1 MFKRISL
8 KIKIF
13 GVITIIIAALLI
25 SSIWSIYNFLNLE
38 KSIDEIMQANYQSI
52 VAAQNM
58 SIAIERQDSAE
69 LGYMFEPSDTLINDF
84 RMNEEEFLKWLSRA
98 EDNITEEGESEVLDN
113 INNYY
118 VDYLNKFSGLIQFTN
133 VSDSQ
138 SLRNF
143 YYNEI
148 LPLFEAVKSYCRD
161 LTALNQNAMLSLKE
175 KAESRARRAT
185 YSTLAVSLSVVIFGF
200 FITFYL
206 TGKIINPLRVLVK
219 KIKKISEGDYSQR
232 LSTAG
237 DYETAELANEFNS
250 MAEKLNSYKLM
261 NIDKITKEKQKAE
274 AIVESISDGVIVT
287 DDENKIILLNRAAEK
302 IFNIREADAL
312 DKHFLEVIN
321 MKEVFEI
328 IDKVQSKP
336 DSDESMKFTEIS
348 IGKDKDAKYYRINIT
363 PIKGEDKNNIGVV
376 TLLQDIT
383 KLKEIDNMKSD
394 FISNVSH
401 EFRTPLTSITMATG
415 LMLEGIPGKVNKK
428 QRELLNAISEDS
440 NRLINLVN
448 DLLDLS
454 KIESG
459 IVKMDIRPQ
468 DIYKIVKSSVKQFVL
483 QLKSKKISLRVE
495 KKKNLPNVMVDFN
508 KIVWVMTNL
517 IGNAIRYVPSDGS
530 GLIEVKF
537 KKIPAKLLVSVSD
550 NGKGISESYQKIIF
564 NKFIQVKG
572 EGQKSGVGL
581 GLSISKEILNA
592 HGGDIW
598 VKSELNKGSTFYFT
612 LKIKKM

>member
-1 MFKRISL
+1 MFKKISL
-8 KIKIF
+8 KVKIF

-25 SSIWSIYNFLNLE
+25 SSIWSIYNFLGLK
-38 KSIDEIMQANYQSI
+38 KSINEIMQANYQSI

-58 SIAIERQDSAE
+58 AIAIERQDSAE
-69 LGYMFEPSDTLINDF
+69 LGYMFESSDILINDF
-84 RMNEEEFLKWLSRA
+84 RINEEEFLKWLSRA
-98 EDNITEEGESEVLDN
+98 EDNITEEGEREVLSD

-118 VDYLNKFSGLIQFTN
+118 VDYLNKFSKLIQFTG

-138 SLRNF
+138 SLREY

-148 LPLFEAVKSYCRD
+148 LPLFEEVKSSCRD
-161 LTALNQNAMLSLKE
+161 LITLNQNAMLDLKK
-175 KAESRARRAT
+175 KAESRAITAT
-185 YSTLAVSLSVVIFGF
+185 YSTLAVSLSAMLFGF
-200 FITFYL
+200 FITLYL
-206 TGKIINPLRVLVK
+206 INRIINPIRILVK

-232 LSTAG
+232 LSISG
-237 DYETAELANEFNS
+237 DYETVELANEFNS
-250 MAEKLNSYKLM
+250 MAEKLNNYKLM

-287 DDENKIILLNRAAEK
+287 DDENKIILLNKATER
-302 IFNIREADAL
+302 ILNIREIDTL

-321 MKEVFEI
+321 MKEVFKI
-328 IDKVQSKP
+328 IERVQDKP
-336 DSDESMKFTEIS
+336 DSDESKKFTEIS
-348 IGKDKDAKYYRINIT
+348 IREDKDIKYYRINVT
-363 PIKGEDKNNIGVV
+363 PIKGESKKNIGVV

-394 FISNVSH
+394 FISKVSH

-415 LMLEGIPGKVNKK
+415 LMLDEIPGKINKK
-428 QRELLNAISEDS
+428 QKELLNAMSEDS
-440 NRLINLVN
+440 KRLVNLVSE
-448 DLLDLS
+448 LLDLS

-459 IVKMDIRPQ
+459 IVKMDIQLQ
-468 DIYKIVKSSVKQFVL
+468 DIYKIVKSSVKQFEL
-483 QLKSKKISLRVE
+483 QLKSMKINLKIE
-495 KKKNLPNVMVDFN
+495 KRKNLPSVMADFN

-517 IGNAIRYVPSDGS
+517 IGNAIKYVPTDGS
-530 GLIEVKF
+530 GLIEIKF
-537 KKIPAKLLVSVSD
+537 KKTPVKLSISVSD

-564 NKFIQVKG
+564 NKFFQVKDDR
-572 EGQKSGVGL
+572 QRSGVGL

-612 LKIKKM
+612 LKIAKK

>member
-1 MFKRISL
+1 MFKKISL
-8 KIKIF
+8 KVKIF

-25 SSIWSIYNFLNLE
+25 SSIWSIYNFLGLK
-38 KSIDEIMQANYQSI
+38 KSINEIMQANYQSI

-69 LGYMFEPSDTLINDF
+69 LGYMFESSDILINDF
-84 RMNEEEFLKWLSRA
+84 RINEEEFLKWLSRA
-98 EDNITEEGESEVLDN
+98 EDNITEEGEREVLSD

-118 VDYLNKFSGLIQFTN
+118 VDYLNKFSKLIQFTG

-138 SLRNF
+138 SLREY

-148 LPLFEAVKSYCRD
+148 LPLFEEVKSSCRD
-161 LTALNQNAMLSLKE
+161 LITLNQNAMLDLKE

-185 YSTLAVSLSVVIFGF
+185 YSTLVVSLSAMLFGF
-200 FITFYL
+200 FISLYL
-206 TGKIINPLRVLVK
+206 TNKIINPIRILVK

-232 LSTAG
+232 LSISG

-250 MAEKLNSYKLM
+250 MAEKLNNYRLM

-287 DDENKIILLNRAAEK
+287 DDENKIILLNKAAER
-302 IFNIREADAL
+302 IFNIREVDAL
-312 DKHFLEVIN
+312 YKHFLEVIN
-321 MKEVFEI
+321 MKEIFKI
-328 IDKVQSKP
+328 IDRVQDKP
-336 DSDESMKFTEIS
+336 DSDESKKFTEIS
-348 IGKDKDAKYYRINIT
+348 IGKDKDIKYYRINVT
-363 PIKGEDKNNIGVV
+363 PIKGEGKKNIGVV

-394 FISNVSH
+394 FISKVSH

-415 LMLEGIPGKVNKK
+415 LMLDEIPGKINEK
-428 QRELLNAISEDS
+428 QKELLNAISEDS
-440 NRLINLVN
+440 SRLINLVSE
-448 DLLDLS
+448 LLDLS

-459 IVKMDIRPQ
+459 IVKMDIQPQ
-468 DIYKIVKSSVKQFVL
+468 DVYEIVKSSVKQFEL
-483 QLKSKKISLRVE
+483 QLKSRKINLKIE
-495 KKKNLPNVMVDFN
+495 KKKILPRVMADFN
-508 KIVWVMTNL
+508 KIVWVMINL
-517 IGNAIRYVPSDGS
+517 IGNAIKYTPTDGS
-530 GLIEVKF
+530 GLIEIKF
-537 KKIPAKLLVSVSD
+537 KKTPVKLLISVSD
-550 NGKGISESYQKIIF
+550 NGEGISENYQKIIF
-564 NKFIQVKG
+564 NKFIQVKDDR
-572 EGQKSGVGL
+572 QKSGVGL

-612 LKIKKM
+612 LKIAKK

>member
-1 MFKRISL
+1 MFKKISL
-8 KIKIF
+8 KVKIF

-25 SSIWSIYNFLNLE
+25 SSIWSIYNFLGLK
-38 KSIDEIMQANYQSI
+38 KSINEIMQANYQSI

-58 SIAIERQDSAE
+58 AIAIERQDSAE
-69 LGYMFEPSDTLINDF
+69 LGYMFESSDILINDF
-84 RMNEEEFLKWLSRA
+84 RINEEEFLKWLSRA
-98 EDNITEEGESEVLDN
+98 EDNITEEGEREVLSD

-118 VDYLNKFSGLIQFTN
+118 VDYLNKFSKLIQFTS

-138 SLRNF
+138 SLREY

-148 LPLFEAVKSYCRD
+148 LPLFEEVKSSCRD
-161 LTALNQNAMLSLKE
+161 LITLNQNAMLDLKK
-175 KAESRARRAT
+175 KAESRAITAT
-185 YSTLAVSLSVVIFGF
+185 YSTLAVSLSAMLFGF
-200 FITFYL
+200 FITLYL
-206 TGKIINPLRVLVK
+206 INRIINPIRILVK

-232 LSTAG
+232 LSISG
-237 DYETAELANEFNS
+237 DYETVELANEFNS
-250 MAEKLNSYKLM
+250 MAEKLNNYKLM

-287 DDENKIILLNRAAEK
+287 DDENKIILLNKATER
-302 IFNIREADAL
+302 ILNIREIDTL

-321 MKEVFEI
+321 MKEVFKI
-328 IDKVQSKP
+328 IERVQDKP
-336 DSDESMKFTEIS
+336 DSDESKKFTEIS
-348 IGKDKDAKYYRINIT
+348 IREDKDIKYYRINVT
-363 PIKGEDKNNIGVV
+363 PIKGESKKNIGVV

-394 FISNVSH
+394 FISKVSH

-415 LMLEGIPGKVNKK
+415 LMLDEIPGKINKK
-428 QRELLNAISEDS
+428 QKELLNAMSEDS
-440 NRLINLVN
+440 KRLVNLVSE
-448 DLLDLS
+448 LLDLS

-459 IVKMDIRPQ
+459 IVKMDIQLQ
-468 DIYKIVKSSVKQFVL
+468 DIYKIVKSSVKQFEL
-483 QLKSKKISLRVE
+483 QLKSMKINLKIE
-495 KKKNLPNVMVDFN
+495 KRKNLPSVMADFN

-517 IGNAIRYVPSDGS
+517 IGNAIKYVPTDGS
-530 GLIEVKF
+530 GLIEIKF
-537 KKIPAKLLVSVSD
+537 KKTPVKLSISVSD

-564 NKFIQVKG
+564 NKFVQVKDVR
-572 EGQKSGVGL
+572 QRSGVGL

-612 LKIKKM
+612 LKIAKK

>member
-1 MFKRISL
+1 MFKKISL
-8 KIKIF
+8 KVKIF

-25 SSIWSIYNFLNLE
+25 SSIWSIYNFLGLK
-38 KSIDEIMQANYQSI
+38 KSINEIMQANYQSI

-69 LGYMFEPSDTLINDF
+69 LGYMFESSDILINDF
-84 RMNEEEFLKWLSRA
+84 RINEEEFLKWLSRA
-98 EDNITEEGESEVLDN
+98 EDNITEEGEREVLSD

-118 VDYLNKFSGLIQFTN
+118 VDYLNKFSKLIQFTG

-138 SLRNF
+138 SLREY

-148 LPLFEAVKSYCRD
+148 LPLFEEVKSSCRD
-161 LTALNQNAMLSLKE
+161 LIILNQNAMLDLKE

-185 YSTLAVSLSVVIFGF
+185 YSTLVVSLSAMLFGF
-200 FITFYL
+200 FISLYL
-206 TGKIINPLRVLVK
+206 TNKIINPIRILVK

-232 LSTAG
+232 LSISG

-250 MAEKLNSYKLM
+250 MAEKLNNYRLM

-287 DDENKIILLNRAAEK
+287 DDENKIILLNKAAER
-302 IFNIREADAL
+302 ILDIREVDAL
-312 DKHFLEVIN
+312 YKHFLEVIN
-321 MKEVFEI
+321 MKEIFKI
-328 IDKVQSKP
+328 IDRVQDKP
-336 DSDESMKFTEIS
+336 DSDESKKFTEIS
-348 IGKDKDAKYYRINIT
+348 IGKDKDIKYYRINVT
-363 PIKGEDKNNIGVV
+363 PIKGEGKKNIGVV

-394 FISNVSH
+394 FISKVSH

-415 LMLEGIPGKVNKK
+415 LMLDEIPGKINEK
-428 QRELLNAISEDS
+428 QKELLNAISEDS
-440 NRLINLVN
+440 SRLINLVSE
-448 DLLDLS
+448 LLDLS

-459 IVKMDIRPQ
+459 IVKMDIQPQ
-468 DIYKIVKSSVKQFVL
+468 DVYEIVKSSVKQFEL
-483 QLKSKKISLRVE
+483 QLKSRKINLKIE
-495 KKKNLPNVMVDFN
+495 KKKILPRVMADFN
-508 KIVWVMTNL
+508 KIVWVMINL
-517 IGNAIRYVPSDGS
+517 IGNAIKYTPTDGS
-530 GLIEVKF
+530 GLIEIKF
-537 KKIPAKLLVSVSD
+537 KKTPVKLLISVSD
-550 NGKGISESYQKIIF
+550 NGEGISENYQKIIF
-564 NKFIQVKG
+564 NKFIQVKDDR
-572 EGQKSGVGL
+572 QKSGVGL

-612 LKIKKM
+612 LKIAKK

>member
-1 MFKRISL
+1 MFKKISL
-8 KIKIF
+8 KVKIF

-25 SSIWSIYNFLNLE
+25 SSIWSIYNFLGLK
-38 KSIDEIMQANYQSI
+38 KSINEIMQANYQSI

-58 SIAIERQDSAE
+58 AIAIERQDSAE
-69 LGYMFEPSDTLINDF
+69 LGYMFESSDILINDF
-84 RMNEEEFLKWLSRA
+84 RINEEEFLKWLSRA
-98 EDNITEEGESEVLDN
+98 EDNITEEGEREVLSD

-118 VDYLNKFSGLIQFTN
+118 VDYLNKFSKLIQFTS

-138 SLRNF
+138 SLREY

-148 LPLFEAVKSYCRD
+148 LPLFEEVKSSCRD
-161 LTALNQNAMLSLKE
+161 LITLNQNAMLDLKK
-175 KAESRARRAT
+175 KAESRAITAT
-185 YSTLAVSLSVVIFGF
+185 YSTLAVSLSAMLFGF
-200 FITFYL
+200 FITLYL
-206 TGKIINPLRVLVK
+206 INRIINPIRILVK

-232 LSTAG
+232 LSISG
-237 DYETAELANEFNS
+237 DYETVELANEFNS
-250 MAEKLNSYKLM
+250 MAEKLNNYKLM

-287 DDENKIILLNRAAEK
+287 DDENKIILLNKATER
-302 IFNIREADAL
+302 ILNIREIDTL

-321 MKEVFEI
+321 MKEVFKI
-328 IDKVQSKP
+328 IERVQDKP
-336 DSDESMKFTEIS
+336 DSDESKKFTEIS
-348 IGKDKDAKYYRINIT
+348 IREDKDIKYYRINVT
-363 PIKGEDKNNIGVV
+363 PIKGESKKNIGVV

-394 FISNVSH
+394 FISKVSH

-415 LMLEGIPGKVNKK
+415 LMLDEIPGKINKK
-428 QRELLNAISEDS
+428 QKELLNAMSEDS
-440 NRLINLVN
+440 KRLVNLVSE
-448 DLLDLS
+448 LLDLS

-459 IVKMDIRPQ
+459 IVKMDIQPQ
-468 DIYKIVKSSVKQFVL
+468 DIYKIVKSSVKQFEL
-483 QLKSKKISLRVE
+483 QLKSMKINLKIE
-495 KKKNLPNVMVDFN
+495 KRKNLPSVMADFN

-517 IGNAIRYVPSDGS
+517 IGNAIKYVPTDGS
-530 GLIEVKF
+530 GLIEIKF
-537 KKIPAKLLVSVSD
+537 KKTPVKLSISVSD

-564 NKFIQVKG
+564 NKFFQVKDDR
-572 EGQKSGVGL
+572 QRSGVGL

-612 LKIKKM
+612 LKIAKK